1 MTLLQQCSHNLGRFD
16 KTGRILNLVL
26 DGKQMPSKL
35 VITSNAQKL
44 RVISYKR
51 VSYNCN
57 RVCMCLFH
65 SAHHWQEV
73 ESLGGVRGFAKDG
86 LSVVHSALKK

>member
-1 MTLLQQCSHNLGRFD
+1 MTLIQQRSHNLGRFD
-16 KTGRILNLVL
+16 KTGRTLNLVL
-26 DGKQMPSKL
+26 DGKQMNSKL
-35 VITSNAQKL
+35 VIISNAQKL

-57 RVCMCLFH
+57 RVCMFH
-65 SAHHWQEV
+65 SVHQCQEV

-86 LSVVHSALKK
+86 LSVVHPALKK